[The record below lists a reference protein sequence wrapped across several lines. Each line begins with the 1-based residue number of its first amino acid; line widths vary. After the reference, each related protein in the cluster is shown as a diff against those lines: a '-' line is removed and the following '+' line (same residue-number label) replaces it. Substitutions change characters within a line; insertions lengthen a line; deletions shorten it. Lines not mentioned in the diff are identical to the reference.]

1 MKKFLII
8 TFAICFCIALSV
20 STFAASTYEITDKQI
35 LNNFETGDPL
45 ENMHGGSTAWGAHWI
60 ETIITKTEGL
70 EGKTALKLDF
80 NESPEGTIGGFQSNS
95 IGITQELNDWTS
107 GAALLYRVKNISDS
121 SINVAT
127 TIDVN
132 DDNPEGRSRLW
143 QDGTQ
148 IMLNT
153 SFAPVDTVYAEALS
167 KDNVTKTEG
176 RKLYVTIPA
185 GFDGYLLW
193 DLSNFTT
200 DVEQHYE
207 SILTNGLPDNCLKEV
222 KDFVLLIQDCQK
234 KSLIIDDFRLVD
246 YSLVEEVV
254 EIAAPAEISVPAEVV
269 ENSVVE
275 IVESPKT
282 YDNGIMILLLLCF
295 ASGAVIINKNRVGN
309 VK

>member
-1 MKKFLII
+1 M
-8 TFAICFCIALSV
+8 
-20 STFAASTYEITDKQI
+20 
-35 LNNFETGDPL
+35 

-60 ETIITKTEGL
+60 ETTITKTEGL
-70 EGKTALKLDF
+70 EGKTALKLEF
-80 NESPEGTIGGFQSNS
+80 GESPEGTVGGFQSNS

-107 GAALLYRVKNISDS
+107 GSALLYRVKNISVS
-121 SINVAT
+121 SINIAT

-148 IMLNT
+148 IMLDT
-153 SFAPVDTVYAEALS
+153 SYAPVDTVYAEALS
-167 KDNVTKTEG
+167 KDNVTTTEG

-193 DLSNFTT
+193 DLSEFTT

-207 SILTNGLPDNCLKEV
+207 SILTDGLPDNCLKEV

-246 YSLVEEVV
+246 YIIVEQEVI
-254 EIAAPAEISVPAEVV
+254 EIAETPEVSVPAEVIV
-269 ENSVVE
+269 NDPAEV
-275 IVESPKT
+275 VESPKT
-282 YDNGIMILLLLCF
+282 SDNGIMILLALCLV
-295 ASGAVIINKNRVGN
+295 SGTVIIKRSWVNSGK
-309 VK
+309 